1 MDYIIFLI
9 GLILLSSA
17 AGASSSIWL
26 SGDSAKRVNG
36 LILAAGLSSL
46 AIHLWTKFAR
56 FLMND
61 ASVIDQI
68 DPVIGAVFVSC
79 HTLYFLRVRN
89 ENHNRYDG
97 LKWLFAIIL
106 GVFIYA
112 VSLEG
117 LLQPLFYL
125 PAGIAAF
132 LAGWGIQA
140 SAGKPVI
147 SRVSCGLLLLM
158 ISGVCLIPDLVD
170 VAFNVHGQPLADYRL
185 YVTCAIGAAAVG
197 SVFFCM
203 TVWAAKTSRMNAMLI
218 SSLKRRQ
225 KIGTTVVLTA
235 SLITLTNGAW
245 LAHWLGEQV
254 QQEQTETLL
263 SALKLGSTNFD
274 THLIAQIRGV
284 PEEADTPLYRIIQEK
299 LVALREA
306 LPKTR
311 FAYLSGMRDGR
322 WIYLVDAEPS
332 TSQDFSPPGMLHKDY
347 PEKWH
352 GAIGGRSTFEGP
364 DSDAWGVWFTAMIP
378 VYNKGTQ
385 TLSSVLAVD
394 YPAKEWIRPLASR
407 RLASMAITFSIAC
420 LLQALY
426 LFHLTSIRNALMVG
440 HLSEQLSDA
449 MDAAGFDTWE
459 WFRKKLRLSS
469 GDKLL
474 TTLGLSD
481 NDRTLSLR
489 QVWKMIHP
497 EDRYQIHQ
505 MLRRSPEASGTRPAE
520 AEIRLRDAQNRWY
533 WFMLRGRIFNPSSQS
548 DETRVVGTILNID
561 ESYRIRHE
569 IDRQRRFALH
579 VMESVPNGLA
589 VISSSGTLTYANPAF
604 IRMSNYPQPKIIGM
618 PLDSLLKLPSSSTEE
633 RQGQEGLMVRADG
646 NVIPIQAFSAPL
658 SEGGKRNGSI
668 LAVIDLTS
676 AKDSERALLQSRE
689 EANRL
694 ALVAK
699 RTDNSVFIT
708 NSQGQIEWVNEG
720 FSRISG
726 YAKEEVLGKI
736 PEIFLSNGVTADS
749 LAQKLRSGQGF
760 ESELVNFHK
769 DGRSYLVH
777 VECQPL
783 HDKNGALTGYTVIER
798 DITRT
803 RRSAKLLEAVASIS
817 SALLSSDLHDSIWG
831 EVLESLGRAS
841 NVDQAYIYRV
851 HPSSDQRGSLM
862 SQLAEWNSR
871 IPFPRIKN
879 AAFQSLPMRELGL
892 GRWRDIL
899 SSGHDIY
906 GVTGEMPETERALLQ
921 SQGTLSFVVVPIFV
935 GDAFWGFMGFD
946 SCSEERRWE
955 SWEVAILRSAAA
967 NIGLRMVAQNESDAL
982 RLARDEANIAA
993 GVAEKASRAKSTFLA
1008 TMSHEIRTPLNA
1020 VIGMASLLETTQL
1033 NAQQRDYAETIL
1045 RSSHFLLELINDIL
1059 DYSRI
1064 ESGKVELESSVFS
1077 LPELCREAFD
1087 VVRVTAMGKDLE
1099 LASSIDPHLPQQMI
1113 GDSSR
1118 IRQVLVNL
1126 LGNAIKF
1133 TSRGYVYLG
1142 IGGERQEDGKWLITL
1157 SVQDSGIGISPDSI
1171 DKLFKPFVQ
1180 EDSSTTRRF
1189 GGSGLGLAIS
1199 KRLSQLMGGDITV
1212 SSVQGKGTNI
1222 TAFFRLAP
1230 APGSTPDLLPP
1241 LVGKS
1246 DFRVLI
1252 VDDHDL
1258 NRHTLEGIFKHWNL
1272 ATTTATT
1279 AQTALHTWQN
1289 HGPFDLVVI
1298 DYTLPDMDS
1307 LELVRHF
1314 RTQPS
1319 ADTAKFILTG
1329 PGTGYPDTVP
1339 KLFNETINKP
1349 FWISSVHSVLGRIF
1363 RSHPLKPVASSG
1375 EIGTEQ
1381 LSGMRV
1387 LIAED
1392 NINNQKVARLLL
1404 NRLGIEPEIVDNGQ
1418 LAVDAV
1424 CIREFEVILMDL
1436 QMPVMDGLEASRAIH
1451 ALNLPKRPR
1460 IVALTANAF
1469 QEDKDAAIASGMD
1482 GYLSKPITL
1491 ARLKETLTEIYHSL
1505 AH

>member
-1 MDYIIFLI
+1 MDYVIFLI
-9 GLILLSSA
+9 GLILLSGA

-26 SGDSAKRVNG
+26 SNDSAKRVNG
-36 LILAAGLSSL
+36 LLLAIGISSL

-56 FLMND
+56 FLTDDVELLNK
-61 ASVIDQI
+61 I
-68 DPVIGAVFVSC
+68 DPVLGALFVS
-79 HTLYFLRVRN
+79 TLLLYFLRSGSG
-89 ENHNRYDG
+89 NHSRYDG
-97 LKWLFAIIL
+97 LKWLLSIIT

-112 VSLEG
+112 ASMKG
-117 LLQPLFYL
+117 LLQPAFYI

-132 LAGWGIQA
+132 LAGWQIQA
-140 SAGKPVI
+140 SVGKSAI
-147 SRVSCGLLLLM
+147 SRIACGFLFLLVSA
-158 ISGVCLIPDLVD
+158 VCLMPDLVD
-170 VAFNVHGQPLADYRL
+170 VGYNLQGKPLEAHRL
-185 YVTCAIGAAAVG
+185 HVLCALVAAAVG
-197 SVFFCM
+197 SVFFSM
-203 TVWAAKTSRMNAMLI
+203 TVWAAKTSQMQAML
-218 SSLKRRQ
+218 SPELKRRQ

-245 LAHWLGEQV
+245 LAHWLGDQV

-274 THLIAQIRGV
+274 TNLIAQIRGI
-284 PEEADTPLYRIIQEK
+284 PEDTNTQLYQVIQEK
-299 LVALREA
+299 LTTLRQA

-311 FAYLSGMRDGR
+311 FAYLSGMRNGK
-322 WIYLVDAEPS
+322 WVYLVDAEPVDS
-332 TSQDFSPPGMLHKDY
+332 KDFSPPGMVHKDY

-352 GAIGGRSTFEGP
+352 GAIAGNSTFEGP
-364 DSDAWGVWFTAMIP
+364 DSDAWGVWFTAMVPI
-378 VYNKGTQ
+378 YNKGTP

-426 LFHLTSIRNALMVG
+426 LFHLTSIRNALVMD

-474 TTLGLSD
+474 TTLGLAD
-481 NDRTLSLR
+481 ENRTLDLR
-489 QVWKMIHP
+489 QIWKLIHP

-505 MLRRSPEASGTRPAE
+505 MLRRPPDAHLPPAE
-520 AEIRLRDAQNRWY
+520 AEIRLRDSQNRWY
-533 WFMLRGRIFNPSSQS
+533 WFMLRGRILNPSAINN
-548 DETRVVGTILNID
+548 DTRVVGTILNID

-589 VISSSGTLTYANPAF
+589 VIDSHGALTYANPAF
-604 IRMSNYPQPKIIGM
+604 IRMSNYPQTKIIGT
-618 PLDSLLKLPSSSTEE
+618 PLDSLLKLSSPPLEE
-633 RQGQEGLMVRADG
+633 RRGQEGLMVRADG
-646 NVIPIQAFSAPL
+646 NVIPVQAFSAPL

-668 LAVIDLTS
+668 LAVIDLTA
-676 AKDSERALLQSRE
+676 AKNSERALLQSRE

-708 NSQGQIEWVNEG
+708 NAQGQIEWVNEG

-736 PEIFLSNGVTADS
+736 PEIFLANGSTAAS
-749 LAQKLRSGQGF
+749 VAQKLRTGQGF
-760 ESELVNFHK
+760 ESEIVNYRK

-803 RRSAKLLEAVASIS
+803 RRSAKLLEAVASVS
-817 SALLSSDLHDSIWG
+817 STLLSSDLHDAVWG

-841 NVDQAYIYRV
+841 HVDQAYIYRV
-851 HPSSDQRGSLM
+851 HPSADKRGPLM
-862 SQLAEWNSR
+862 SQLAEWNSK

-879 AAFQSLPMRELGL
+879 AALQSLPMYELGL
-892 GRWRDIL
+892 NRWRDIL
-899 SSGHDIY
+899 SAGHDIY

-921 SQGTLSFVVVPIFV
+921 AQGTLSLVVVPIFV

-946 SCSEERRWE
+946 SCTEERRWE

-993 GVAEKASRAKSTFLA
+993 GIAEKANRAKSTFLA

-1020 VIGMASLLETTQL
+1020 VIGMASLMETTQL

-1064 ESGKVELESSVFS
+1064 ESGKIELESAAFS
-1077 LPELCREAFD
+1077 LPDLCREAFD
-1087 VVRVTAMGKDLE
+1087 VVRVSAMGKELE
-1099 LASSIDPHLPQQMI
+1099 LVGSMAPGLPQMMI

-1133 TSRGYVYLG
+1133 TPRGYVFLG
-1142 IGGERQEDGKWLITL
+1142 IGGEQQADGKWLISL

-1199 KRLSQLMGGDITV
+1199 KRLTQLMGGDITV

-1222 TAFFRLAP
+1222 TASFRL
-1230 APGSTPDLLPP
+1230 TPTAAAIPELLPP
-1241 LVGKS
+1241 LLGKS
-1246 DFRVLI
+1246 NFRVLI

-1258 NRHTLEGIFKHWNL
+1258 NRTTLENIFRQWNL
-1272 ATTTATT
+1272 ATTTATS
-1279 AQTALHTWQN
+1279 AQNALHAWQN

-1307 LELVRHF
+1307 QELVRHL

-1319 ADTAKFILTG
+1319 ADSAKFVLTG
-1329 PGTGYPDTVP
+1329 PGTGYPESVP

-1349 FWISSVHSVLGRIF
+1349 FWTSAVHSVLGRIF
-1363 RSHPLKPVASSG
+1363 RNQPLKPVASPS
-1375 EIGTEQ
+1375 EVGTEQ

-1424 CIREFEVILMDL
+1424 RMREFDVILMDL

-1451 ALNLPKRPR
+1451 SLHLPKRPR
-1460 IVALTANAF
+1460 IIALTANAF
-1469 QEDKDAAIASGMD
+1469 QEDKDAAAASGMD

-1491 ARLKETLTEIYHSL
+1491 ARLKETLAGLYHSL
-1505 AH
+1505 TRS